1 MSLAATVET
10 LSLFGDESRI
20 RLCALLSDR
29 ELCVS
34 DLVRVTG
41 ISQSRVSTHLGR
53 LREAGFVRDRRQGT
67 QSFYGLAGSLPSA
80 VKALLDDASASDDPT
95 LSGDRKRLREL
106 DNERRGGLPES
117 VADELERDYSPGRTW
132 RSLLVGIAALLELG
146 DVLDVGSGDG
156 AAASSIAPYCRSLT
170 CIDVNAR
177 LVEAVKERLGRQPQV
192 KARVADVH
200 ELPFGDAEFDT
211 VLVFHTLTY
220 AERPARAL
228 EECAR
233 VLRPGGR
240 LVLLCL
246 DRHDQQ
252 EVTARYGERH
262 PGFSPRAI
270 RSLLR
275 SAGLEVVSAEV
286 ACREAKKPHLQVV
299 LAIADKTEPS
309 GLPTRSSPSRRRRPE
324 AS

>member
-1 MSLAATVET
+1 MSLSTTVET
-10 LSLFGDESRI
+10 LSLLGDESRI
-20 RLCALLSDR
+20 RLCALLSGR

-53 LREAGFVRDRRQGT
+53 LREAGFVRDRRKGT
-67 QSFYGLAGSLPSA
+67 QSFYGLAADSLPSA
-80 VKALLDDASASDDPT
+80 VKSLLDDASSSDDPT

-106 DNERRGGLPES
+106 ETERRGGLPES
-117 VADELERDYSPGRTW
+117 VADELERYYSPGRTW
-132 RSLLVGIAALLELG
+132 RSLLVGIAALLDLG

-156 AAASSIAPYCRSLT
+156 AAAGSLAPYCRSLT
-170 CIDVNAR
+170 CIDVNPR
-177 LVEAVKERLGRQPQV
+177 LVESVKERLGKFAHV
-192 KARVADVH
+192 RVATADVH
-200 ELPFGDAEFDT
+200 ELPFGTDEFDT
-211 VLVFHTLTY
+211 VLLFHTLTY
-220 AERPARAL
+220 AERPGRAL

-262 PGFSPRAI
+262 PGFSPRSL

-275 SAGLEVVSAEV
+275 SAGLDVVRSEI
-286 ACREAKKPHLQVV
+286 ACRDAKKPHLEVV
-299 LAIADKTEPS
+299 LAIADKPRD
-309 GLPTRSSPSRRRRPE
+309 LPAVRGKSTPRRQG
-324 AS
+324 